1 MERGKKRRD
10 LRHERRTVMQDTSMK
25 LNEIKKKLSR
35 LPEHKLDEVSD
46 FIGFVL
52 SREKKKKKTIV
63 QLEGIWEGKG
73 FEKLDL
79 DKELRAVRKEVE
91 KSILKR
97 KG

>member
-1 MERGKKRRD
+1 
-10 LRHERRTVMQDTSMK
+10 MQDTSIK

-79 DKELRAVRKEVE
+79 NKELRAVRKEVE

>member
-1 MERGKKRRD
+1 M
-10 LRHERRTVMQDTSMK
+10 
-25 LNEIKKKLSR
+25 
-35 LPEHKLDEVSD
+35 LPGNKLDEISD
-46 FIGFVL
+46 FISFVL
-52 SREKKKKKTIV
+52 SRQKKQKRKIV

-79 DKELRAVRKEVE
+79 NKELSAIHKEVG